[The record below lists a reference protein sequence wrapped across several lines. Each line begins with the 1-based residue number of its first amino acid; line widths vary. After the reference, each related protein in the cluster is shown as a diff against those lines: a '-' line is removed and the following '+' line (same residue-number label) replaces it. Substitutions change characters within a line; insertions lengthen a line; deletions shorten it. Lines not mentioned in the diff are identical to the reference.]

1 MADGERPNSSG
12 DASAL
17 LRRGPSGCGLTA
29 PVAVAPV
36 ELRRG
41 GNCKVSGGVLG
52 AKDFFSD
59 GCVWVGAPR
68 SRCHIQCDDLRPPAQ
83 RKPGANSTEGG
94 SGLRGARYQGLPQHP
109 PSLLLV
115 APPPSRACVR
125 STRTRYAPPP
135 SRNYAPPPSR
145 RVSIN
150 TPPDPSVPGV
160 HAYVID
166 DHPIPHL
173 LSSASSGA

>member
-94 SGLRGARYQGLPQHP
+94 SRTRGARYQGLPSLPHTFCNTSRFSSRHRLLALACDPLALATHHRLRVTTRHRLRDAYRSIPRPIP
-109 PSLLLV
+109 PSL
-115 APPPSRACVR
+115 
-125 STRTRYAPPP
+125 
-135 SRNYAPPPSR
+135 
-145 RVSIN
+145 
-150 TPPDPSVPGV
+150 
-160 HAYVID
+160 AYM
-166 DHPIPHL
+166 HT
-173 LSSASSGA
+173 